1 MTYCFSILN
10 RRQLASIILLLGMV
24 FATGSASAQALKYT
38 PTNPHFGGSPFNGA
52 DLLATAQAQR
62 QFSTAPPAGASS
74 ALQSFASNLDA
85 RISSGLSQY
94 ISNQLFS
101 TSATGASGSGSVVIG
116 TLKVDYARVDATK
129 IVSVTMTDTQTG
141 ETQNISYPLGLFVP

>member
-1 MTYCFSILN
+1 MAIGFSKTSAQWI
-10 RRQLASIILLLGMV
+10 AWVVLLGV
-24 FATGSASAQALKYT
+24 ALATGSASAQALKYT

-52 DLLATAQAQR
+52 DLLASAQAQR
-62 QFSTAPPAGASS
+62 QFSTASTSGAAS

-101 TSATGASGSGSVVIG
+101 TSASGISGSGSVMVG
-116 TLKVDYARVDATK
+116 SLKVDYARENATK
-129 IVSVTMTDTQTG
+129 TVAVTMTDTQTG
-141 ETQNISYPLGLFVP
+141 ETRTLSYPLGLFVP